1 MKTLWKLVSIIAVV
15 NLLAILSTGAWLMM
29 SGRLDRERLDAVKA
43 LLASPTSAAKDE
55 SKAET
60 PAEELRDTTPTGVRI
75 SAQDRASRQVTMN
88 LRRLHD
94 EREQLARGLVDEES
108 TLARRTQELAAE
120 RKAWDDLT
128 AQAKEQANDGQFRK
142 AVRML
147 ESVPPK
153 QAKEWLLALCAQGQ
167 IEQAVAYLDA
177 MSAFKSSN
185 VMKTFKGDAETKLA
199 TDLLERLRQRAQASP
214 ATATDSGQAPNAT
227 SDARTSPARGNEPAQ
242 SRPIANAGA
251 EIDAQRPG
259 TRAR

>member
-1 MKTLWKLVSIIAVV
+1 MKTMWKLASIFAVV
-15 NLLAILSTGAWLMM
+15 NLLALLGAGAWLMM
-29 SGRLDRERLDAVKA
+29 TGRLDRERFDAVKV
-43 LLASPTSAAKDE
+43 LLAAPMSAAKPE
-55 SKAET
+55 AKAET
-60 PAEELRDTTPTGVRI
+60 IAEELRDTTATGVRI
-75 SAQDRASRQVTMN
+75 SAQDRANRQVTMN

-120 RKAWDDLT
+120 KKAWDDLT
-128 AQAKEQANDGQFRK
+128 LQAKEQANDGQFRK
-142 AVRML
+142 AVKML

-153 QAKEWLLALCAQGQ
+153 QAKEWLLALCAQGH

-177 MSAFKSSN
+177 MTAFKSSG

-214 ATATDSGQAPNAT
+214 ATADDSGQAPNAP
-227 SDARTSPARGNEPAQ
+227 SDAPTSPARGSESAQ
-242 SRPIANAGA
+242 SKPIANAGA

-259 TRAR
+259 TRER